1 MFPSRHP
8 NTIVCMECGYVGPS
22 VVKQI
27 SKVGYFDAKEGY
39 KTEDYDDDV
48 DTCPYCNNHRILGNL
63 VRKYDND
70 LKRFI
75 ISRDNEPSSKRPYV
89 KERYLPNGRL
99 YNNLEVSIL
108 KWKRNDEIAN
118 LRITL
123 TNSYTDITKKI
134 EEGLREAVINM
145 LNKGKSKEECI
156 RYVKAVREKAKLRG
170 FTMDNI
176 DNKVAEDLP
185 NAIANAKAKLN
196 TEVKALVDSDKFTER
211 KKEYIKMKNF
221 RKKLRNKH
229 IYDALRAAA
238 KAKGKVWIYDKT
250 RSLYEQ
256 MKDYGIEGN
265 LKMVDDIIIKKFF
278 PNYGK
283 RNHIE
288 VNEAV
293 CDKWDAVYHNG
304 DAFANVW
311 DGLTSGFESS
321 NETVISR
328 LAFALLSKAQKE
340 NALLI
345 VRDKHVSVYERDLK
359 RTLKYNKAVAEWYDA
374 NSDIME
380 DPSMSM
386 DRSEAQNGIKI
397 IDGVEH
403 FFDPAWNDWI
413 ECDFVPSEGASK
425 RFVTYTE
432 SAYDEFDD
440 SDEEYVDP
448 DFEYHFY
455 SSEEDR
461 EEILDVES
469 TYQDEEETEVLEDLD
484 SDWKDDLEVAE

>member
-1 MFPSRHP
+1 MSTHYMFPSRHP

-27 SKVGYFDAKEGY
+27 SKVRYFDAKEGY

-63 VRKYDND
+63 IRKYDND

-108 KWKRNDEIAN
+108 KWKRNDEIDN

-185 NAIANAKAKLN
+185 NAIANARAKLN
-196 TEVKALVDSDKFTER
+196 TEVKALVNSDKFTER

-221 RKKLRNKH
+221 RKKLRDTYIFRGH
-229 IYDALRAAA
+229 
-238 KAKGKVWIYDKT
+238 
-250 RSLYEQ
+250 
-256 MKDYGIEGN
+256 
-265 LKMVDDIIIKKFF
+265 
-278 PNYGK
+278 
-283 RNHIE
+283 
-288 VNEAV
+288 
-293 CDKWDAVYHNG
+293 
-304 DAFANVW
+304 
-311 DGLTSGFESS
+311 
-321 NETVISR
+321 
-328 LAFALLSKAQKE
+328 
-340 NALLI
+340 
-345 VRDKHVSVYERDLK
+345 
-359 RTLKYNKAVAEWYDA
+359 
-374 NSDIME
+374 SDC
-380 DPSMSM
+380 
-386 DRSEAQNGIKI
+386 N
-397 IDGVEH
+397 
-403 FFDPAWNDWI
+403 
-413 ECDFVPSEGASK
+413 
-425 RFVTYTE
+425 
-432 SAYDEFDD
+432 
-440 SDEEYVDP
+440 
-448 DFEYHFY
+448 
-455 SSEEDR
+455 
-461 EEILDVES
+461 
-469 TYQDEEETEVLEDLD
+469 
-484 SDWKDDLEVAE
+484 

>member
-1 MFPSRHP
+1 MSTHYMFPSRHP

-27 SKVGYFDAKEGY
+27 SKVRYFDAKEGY

-63 VRKYDND
+63 IRKYDND

-108 KWKRNDEIAN
+108 KWKRNDEIDN

-185 NAIANAKAKLN
+185 NAIANARAKLN
-196 TEVKALVDSDKFTER
+196 TEVKALVNSDKFTER

-221 RKKLRNKH
+221 RKKLRDTY

-293 CDKWDAVYHNG
+293 CDKWDDVYHNG

-311 DGLTSGFESS
+311 DGLTNGFESS

-340 NALLI
+340 NAILI
-345 VRDKHVSVYERDLK
+345 VRDKHVSVYERDLE
-359 RTLKYNKAVAEWYDA
+359 RTLKYNEDVAMWYEE
-374 NSDIME
+374 NKSIME
-380 DPSMSM
+380 DPSMDM
-386 DRSEAQNGIKI
+386 DRSEASNGIKI
-397 IDGVEH
+397 IDGKEY
-403 FFDPAWNDWI
+403 FFDPVWNSWV
-413 ECDFVPSEGASK
+413 ECDFEPSDSAAK

-432 SAYDEFDD
+432 PTGDDIDE
-440 SDEEYVDP
+440 SDENMVDI
-448 DFEYHFY
+448 EMIN
-455 SSEEDR
+455 SIELSTEETDD
-461 EEILDVES
+461 IVL
-469 TYQDEEETEVLEDLD
+469 EEESEDIDIELVEEGE
-484 SDWKDDLEVAE
+484 EVAE